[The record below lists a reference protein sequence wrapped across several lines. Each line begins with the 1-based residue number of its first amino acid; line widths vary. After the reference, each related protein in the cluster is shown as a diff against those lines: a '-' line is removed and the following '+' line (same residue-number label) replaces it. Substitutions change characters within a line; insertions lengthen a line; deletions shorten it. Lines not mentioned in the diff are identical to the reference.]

1 MSVGL
6 LISGQQVT
14 APLDAEARAWVANT
28 LEAMSV
34 DEQIGQL
41 IAPSFLSTYTS
52 NDTEEFDALVTLTR
66 DQQVGGFLVFGG
78 RELAPDVLLNPTY
91 GTVTLG
97 QPLSAASLINRLQ
110 AVARVPLL
118 VSSDFEAGVGFRI
131 HGGTVFPRAMAFGA
145 ASDEQLAYE
154 AGRITAVESLAIGVH
169 VNFAPVVDVNNNA
182 RNPVINTR
190 SFGEDPKLVG
200 RLARAYIHG
209 LQDAG
214 MLATVKHFPG
224 HGDTDL
230 PSFRTDE
237 SACNPSNGARFVMVS
252 PLGRLAS

>member
-1 MSVGL
+1 MTGLVAMVMSVGL

-52 NDTEEFDALVTLTR
+52 NDTEEIDALVTLTR

-110 AVARVPLL
+110 AVARGTKVPRSNICFSNSGNFYPRPLSPSKTAGEQAALL
-118 VSSDFEAGVGFRI
+118 L
-131 HGGTVFPRAMAFGA
+131 T
-145 ASDEQLAYE
+145 
-154 AGRITAVESLAIGVH
+154 
-169 VNFAPVVDVNNNA
+169 
-182 RNPVINTR
+182 
-190 SFGEDPKLVG
+190 
-200 RLARAYIHG
+200 
-209 LQDAG
+209 
-214 MLATVKHFPG
+214 
-224 HGDTDL
+224 
-230 PSFRTDE
+230 
-237 SACNPSNGARFVMVS
+237 
-252 PLGRLAS
+252 